1 MRHSNASERFKA
13 LVAARLLMGQ
23 FDSWEVFEQERAAA
37 RQVVNRRAARSVST
51 QIGRSARDLSTE
63 TQAFISENFVDCDY
77 ARLANLCDKIP
88 SGSGLY
94 LRLDEFERQ
103 FFLLT
108 DRIRSCVPTYAHV
121 SISTWGLKFEFP
133 EHHFLR
139 DLETALPELLEVKSR
154 LVAFRTSGSNPRE
167 EPGQV
172 ADLIA
177 RENFLSR
184 SITSAAF
191 SLVEAFLSG
200 LFFTAVQEG
209 TIGLLTC
216 DEQFLNYAKTRE
228 SAPMKERLDQI
239 VRFASGGTRSGSD
252 EPFKSF
258 IEIGKKYRDAIHH
271 TTPFGR
277 KDVDPGGRL
286 IALYEIDGNIAL
298 QCTLLASDTI
308 TAVSGCAYGDASKTD
323 IARRC
328 SELVHKVRGLV
339 DETTRKE
346 RV

>member
-23 FDSWEVFEQERAAA
+23 FDSWEVFEQTCSC

-139 DLETALPELLEVKSR
+139 DLETALPELLEVE
-154 LVAFRTSGSNPRE
+154 V
-167 EPGQV
+167 
-172 ADLIA
+172 
-177 RENFLSR
+177 
-184 SITSAAF
+184 
-191 SLVEAFLSG
+191 SL
-200 LFFTAVQEG
+200 
-209 TIGLLTC
+209 
-216 DEQFLNYAKTRE
+216 
-228 SAPMKERLDQI
+228 
-239 VRFASGGTRSGSD
+239 
-252 EPFKSF
+252 
-258 IEIGKKYRDAIHH
+258 
-271 TTPFGR
+271 GR
-277 KDVDPGGRL
+277 IQNVW
-286 IALYEIDGNIAL
+286 
-298 QCTLLASDTI
+298 Q
-308 TAVSGCAYGDASKTD
+308 
-323 IARRC
+323 
-328 SELVHKVRGLV
+328 
-339 DETTRKE
+339 
-346 RV
+346 